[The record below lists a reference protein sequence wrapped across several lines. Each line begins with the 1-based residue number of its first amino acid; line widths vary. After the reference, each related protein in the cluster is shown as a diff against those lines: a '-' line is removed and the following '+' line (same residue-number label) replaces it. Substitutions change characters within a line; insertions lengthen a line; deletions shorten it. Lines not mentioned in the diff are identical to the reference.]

1 MFAPLIPLITQMV
14 IEGIAKGSRPVLPHL
29 NSKGIAL
36 VGAAVILGFLGLGF
50 ALFAGFIYLQNFFAA
65 DVAALIVAGGIFF
78 FAAIFG
84 FLGKK
89 SIKGYGYVTYHRAA
103 ATHSSSSPVG
113 DIAQTVKNLI
123 EGVTTELE
131 EPIRDNPKTAIALA
145 SLAGYLA
152 GDFHKRH

>member
-1 MFAPLIPLITQMV
+1 MLAPLLPLITQMV
-14 IEGIAKGSRPVLPHL
+14 IEGISKGTRPVLPRL

-36 VGAAVILGFLGLGF
+36 VACSATLALLGLGF
-50 ALFAGFIYLQNFFAA
+50 TIFAGFLYLQNFFEAEI
-65 DVAALIVAGGIFF
+65 AALIVAGGIFF
-78 FAAIFG
+78 FAAIVGLF
-84 FLGKK
+84 GKK
-89 SIKGYGYVTYHRAA
+89 SIAERGYVTYHRSSS
-103 ATHSSSSPVG
+103 HSNSSPVA
-113 DIAQTVKNLI
+113 DIAQTVKSLI

>member
-1 MFAPLIPLITQMV
+1 MLAPLLPLITQMV
-14 IEGIAKGSRPVLPHL
+14 IEGISKGTRPVLPRL
-29 NSKGIAL
+29 NAKGIAL
-36 VGAAVILGFLGLGF
+36 VACSAILGLLGLGF
-50 ALFAGFIYLQNFFAA
+50 TLFAGFIYLQNFVEPEF
-65 DVAALIVAGGIFF
+65 AALIVAGIIFF
-78 FAAIFG
+78 FAAIIG
-84 FLGKK
+84 LMGRK
-89 SIKGYGYVTYHRAA
+89 SIVGYGYVTYRRSSSP
-103 ATHSSSSPVG
+103 SSSSPVA